1 MISLVHSVA
10 FEGIATRSVEVQVQI
25 TAGLP
30 AFSVVGLPDKAVA
43 ESKDRVRAAIAAM
56 GLALPADR
64 ITVNLSPADL
74 AKEGSHF
81 DLPIALGILAAME
94 LVPAEDLLEQV
105 VLGELGL
112 DGRLMPVSGALPA
125 AIHANSRAM
134 GLICPAAQGPE
145 ATWAGDLPIL
155 APETLLQLLNHF
167 KDPSL
172 RRPVRP
178 TPKIAAASYPDL
190 RDVKGQA
197 AAKRALEIAAA
208 GGHNIALI
216 GPPGAGKS
224 LLAKRLPGLMPDL
237 NAREALEVSMIHSVT
252 GMLPEGG
259 LVTRRPFRDPHHSAS
274 QPALVGGGSRA
285 KPGEISLAHRGVLFL
300 DELPEFSRQALEAL
314 RQPLENGE
322 VTVSRAAAQTT
333 YPARFQLVAA
343 MNLCRCGNT
352 QSLAKPC
359 SRGIRCSEDYLAKIS
374 GPFMDRID
382 LILEMPPVKIGELRA
397 PADGEPSAQ
406 VRTRVMA
413 ARERQAHRLA
423 DHGLETNAEIAGE
436 LLDTLLPLSSDNQDL
451 LARMAERFR
460 LTARGYY
467 RLLRVARTIAD
478 LEGSDAIERPHL
490 LEASAYRPLLSLDS

>member
-10 FEGIATRSVEVQVQI
+10 FEGIATRAVEVQVQI

-43 ESKDRVRAAIAAM
+43 ESRDRVRAAIAAM

-81 DLPIALGILAAME
+81 DLPIALGILAAMD
-94 LVPAEDLLEQV
+94 LIPAEDLLEQI

-112 DGRLMPVSGALPA
+112 DGRLMPVSGVLPA
-125 AIHANSRAM
+125 AIHASTHAM

-145 ATWAGDLPIL
+145 ATWAGQLPIL

-167 KDPSL
+167 KDPTL
-172 RRPVRP
+172 QRPP
-178 TPKIAAASYPDL
+178 QPKSKIETANYPDL
-190 RDVKGQA
+190 IDVKGQN
-197 AAKRALEIAAA
+197 AAKRALEITAA
-208 GGHNIALI
+208 GGHNLALI

-224 LLAKRLPGLMPDL
+224 MLAKRLPGLMPDL
-237 NAREALEVSMIHSVT
+237 NAREALEVSMIHSVM
-252 GMLPEGG
+252 GILPEGG
-259 LVTRRPFRDPHHSAS
+259 LVTRRPFRAPHHSAS

-285 KPGEISLAHRGVLFL
+285 RPGEISLAHRGVLFL

-322 VTVSRAAAQTT
+322 VTVSRAAAQAT

-343 MNLCRCGNT
+343 MNLCRCGKT
-352 QSLAKPC
+352 QSLAAPC
-359 SRGIRCSEDYLAKIS
+359 RRGPKCSQDYLARIS
-374 GPFMDRID
+374 GPLMDRID
-382 LILEMPPVKIGELRA
+382 LILELPAVKINELQA
-397 PADGEPSAQ
+397 PVDGETTTQ
-406 VRTRVMA
+406 VRARVIR
-413 ARERQAHRLA
+413 ARERQTHRLEE
-423 DHGLETNAEIAGE
+423 HGLETNAEISGG
-436 LLDTLLPLSSDNQDL
+436 LLDTLLPLSSNNQNL
-451 LARMAERFR
+451 LAHMAERFQ

-478 LEGSDAIERPHL
+478 LADSNDIERPHL
-490 LEASAYRPLLSLDS
+490 LEASAYRPILSLDQ